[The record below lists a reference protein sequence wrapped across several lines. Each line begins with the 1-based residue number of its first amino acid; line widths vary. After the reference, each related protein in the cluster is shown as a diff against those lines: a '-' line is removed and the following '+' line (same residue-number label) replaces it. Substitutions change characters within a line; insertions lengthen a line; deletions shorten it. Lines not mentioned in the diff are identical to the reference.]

1 MCAGRPS
8 ALARHW
14 QLLAMFSN
22 YLINNKAGIIID
34 AMALGRTGTGD
45 IDQGQGLRQGLFV
58 ERFIIR

>member
-1 MCAGRPS
+1 VGGATKCIGAS
-8 ALARHW
+8 LAATRDV
-14 QLLAMFSN
+14 AN
-22 YLINNKAGIIID
+22 YLINNKAGVIID

>member
-1 MCAGRPS
+1 V
-8 ALARHW
+8 HW
-14 QLLAMFSN
+14 RVTGSYSRCCN
-22 YLINNKAGIIID
+22 YLINNKAGVIID